1 MLAKLGKASQ
11 DAYNP
16 GGWLILWALLKNGV
30 AEGVASD
37 PRDPTSHTYAIK
49 FEKKMTYLEL
59 AYLEF
64 AYSMITFYSNM
75 YLYIYNFSK
84 QQCIQTGSKYK

>member
-1 MLAKLGKASQ
+1 MA
-11 DAYNP
+11 N
-16 GGWLILWALLKNGV
+16 
-30 AEGVASD
+30 
-37 PRDPTSHTYAIK
+37 
-49 FEKKMTYLEL
+49 LEL

-64 AYSMITFYSNM
+64 AYSTETFYSNM